1 MGFFKYELSEIWQL
15 MIEHDIATE
24 EELQLVT
31 DLMGYTRETLELILE
46 NRTGKDTME
55 AYLGEQEI
63 YHEVDMGDE

>member
-1 MGFFKYELSEIWQL
+1 MFFRYELSEIWQL

-46 NRTGKDTME
+46 NRTGKDTMV

>member
-1 MGFFKYELSEIWQL
+1 MFFRYELSEIWQL
-15 MIEHDIATE
+15 MIEHDIAIE

-55 AYLGEQEI
+55 DYLGEQEI
-63 YHEVDMGDE
+63 YHEIDMGDE

>member
-1 MGFFKYELSEIWQL
+1 MGFFRYELSEIWQL

-55 AYLGEQEI
+55 AYLGEKDI
-63 YHEVDMGDE
+63 YREVDMGGE